1 MEEKEKKHD
10 VADLVLF
17 GIVYPIALV
26 LYIGLV
32 GWIFS

>member
-1 MEEKEKKHD
+1 MKENERKHD

-32 GWIFS
+32 GWILS